1 MKLFSVI
8 VPTYKAQKYI
18 AKTIKSVLA
27 QTYPHFELIIV
38 DDESP
43 DQSVEI
49 CRQFQ
54 DPRLKIISQKNR
66 GLAGARNTGIRHS
79 QGDYLAFLDADDL
92 WLPEKLEK
100 HLQHLE
106 SSSQVG
112 ISFSRSEFIDSEDR
126 SIGTYQMPKLKNI
139 TASYLLCRNPIGNGS
154 APVIRREVFTEIK
167 FQDNLYGTVE
177 DFYFD
182 ESFRQSEDIECW
194 IRIAIAT
201 KWQIE
206 GIPEA
211 LTLYRVNSE
220 GLSADI
226 TKQLI
231 SWEKVIEKTY
241 SYSPELVSRWEG
253 RARAYQ
259 LRYLARRAV
268 RFKDGNRAVN
278 LVNRSLITHWAIVL
292 SEPRRTLLTL
302 GAAYLLK
309 ILPLP
314 LYIRLENIG
323 LTVTGF
329 TQKSQIKR
337 EQTNFNYTNTLVSSV
352 E

>member
-1 MKLFSVI
+1 MKLVSVI
-8 VPTYKAQKYI
+8 VPTYKAEKYI

-27 QTYPHFELIIV
+27 QTYSRFELIIV

-43 DQSVEI
+43 DRSIEI
-49 CRQFQ
+49 CQKFQ
-54 DPRLKIISQKNR
+54 DPRIKIISQKNR
-66 GLAGARNTGIRHS
+66 GLAGARNTGIRHA

-100 HLQHLE
+100 HVQHLE
-106 SSSQVG
+106 SSPQVG

-139 TASYLLCRNPIGNGS
+139 TASHLLCRNPIGNGS
-154 APVIRREVFTEIK
+154 APVIRREVFAEIK

-182 ESFRQSEDIECW
+182 RAFRQSEDIECW
-194 IRIAIAT
+194 IRTAIVT
-201 KWQIE
+201 NWLIE

-226 TKQLI
+226 TKQLS

-241 SYSPELVSRWEG
+241 SYAPELVSRIQKE
-253 RARAYQ
+253 ARAYQ
-259 LRYLARRAV
+259 LRYLARRAI
-268 RFKDGNRAVN
+268 RSKDGNRAVD
-278 LVNRSLITHWAIVL
+278 LVNLALLTHWGIIL
-292 SEPRRTLLTL
+292 SEPVRTLLTL

-309 ILPLP
+309 ILPQS
-314 LYIRLENIG
+314 LYLRLENTG
-323 LTVTGF
+323 LKVTGF
-329 TQKSQIKR
+329 TQKIQIKR
-337 EQTNFNYTNTLVSSV
+337 EQTNFK
-352 E
+352 

>member
-8 VPTYKAQKYI
+8 VPTYKAEKYI

-27 QTYPHFELIIV
+27 QTYSHFELIVV

-43 DQSVEI
+43 DRSVEI

-66 GLAGARNTGIRHS
+66 GLAGARNTGIRHAR
-79 QGDYLAFLDADDL
+79 GDYLAFLDADDL

-106 SSSQVG
+106 SSPQVG

-139 TASYLLCRNPIGNGS
+139 TAAHLLCRNPIGNGS
-154 APVIRREVFTEIK
+154 SPVIRCEVFADIK
-167 FQDNLYGTVE
+167 FQDNLYGIVE

-182 ESFRQSEDIECW
+182 ELFRQSEDIECW

-201 KWQIE
+201 NWQIE

-211 LTLYRVNSE
+211 LTLYRVNLE

-226 TKQLI
+226 SKQLI

-241 SYSPELVSRWEG
+241 SYAPELVSRWEKV
-253 RARAYQ
+253 ARAYQ

-268 RFKDGNRAVN
+268 RSKDGNRAVN
-278 LVNRSLITHWAIVL
+278 LINRSLLTNWTALL

-309 ILPLP
+309 ILPLS
-314 LYIRLENIG
+314 LYVHLENIG
-323 LTVTGF
+323 LKITGF
-329 TQKSQIKR
+329 TQKIKIKR
-337 EQTNFNYTNTLVSSV
+337 DRTNLSYTNTLVSYL